1 MSKRSKKLGK
11 AQGRRKAGRRN
22 LSERNREANERDP
35 GRGERRALRAGL
47 DAMTPGAEKAKEE
60 GGGS

>member
-22 LSERNREANERDP
+22 LSERNREANER
-35 GRGERRALRAGL
+35 RALRAGL